1 MNEEYEKCFHEHHTD
16 TFHKT
21 LKAAKAAVSVADG
34 KHPQVYRCWRK
45 DGVIAGEEVLWTYG
59 EYCCG
64 IKQADKYIAE
74 KLKES

>member
-34 KHPQVYRCWRK
+34 KYPQVYRCWRK
-45 DGVIAGEEVLWTYG
+45 DGVIAGEEVQ
-59 EYCCG
+59 
-64 IKQADKYIAE
+64 QADKYIAE

>member
-34 KHPQVYRCWRK
+34 KYPQVYRCWRK
-45 DGVIAGEEVLWTYG
+45 DGVIAGEEVGLMANTAAASSRR
-59 EYCCG
+59 
-64 IKQADKYIAE
+64 INTL
-74 KLKES
+74 LKS

>member
-1 MNEEYEKCFHEHHTD
+1 MRNMRNASMSTIRTHST
-16 TFHKT
+16 
-21 LKAAKAAVSVADG
+21 SG
-34 KHPQVYRCWRK
+34 KYPQVYRCWRK

-59 EYCCG
+59 EYCCS